1 MVPSWESYK
10 TKSKLTPLSVPL
22 PHVPATIIPNLV
34 LTYRKHLTQ
43 VNCPEMGFRSG
54 NWYFSSLTYPLKI
67 RFFLTNKTIMHT
79 IVFLLLFK
87 NLNVFGIDIWE
98 KVKPGPTKV
107 DIEKLILDIIN
118 ISDLWEWNKDHT

>member
-1 MVPSWESYK
+1 
-10 TKSKLTPLSVPL
+10 
-22 PHVPATIIPNLV
+22 
-34 LTYRKHLTQ
+34 
-43 VNCPEMGFRSG
+43 
-54 NWYFSSLTYPLKI
+54 
-67 RFFLTNKTIMHT
+67 MHT

-107 DIEKLILDIIN
+107 DIQKLILDIIN